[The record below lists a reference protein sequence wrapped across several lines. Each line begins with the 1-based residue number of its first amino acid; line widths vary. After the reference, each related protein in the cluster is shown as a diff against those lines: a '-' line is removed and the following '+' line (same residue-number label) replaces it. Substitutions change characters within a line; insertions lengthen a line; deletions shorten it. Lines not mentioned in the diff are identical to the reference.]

1 MRWGKTMTTFD
12 NKVSILSELWL
23 DYRQDEEFQDFIQYN
38 DIGLPLAY
46 AIENDIVKT
55 TDIATRFIE
64 ETYDL
69 LLAGIGIEDGEFET
83 LTDVLTEG
91 EE

>member
-1 MRWGKTMTTFD
+1 MTTFD

-23 DYRQDEEFQDFIQYN
+23 DYRQDEEFQDFVEYN

-46 AIENDIVKT
+46 AIANDIVKP